1 MLLLLIDEAEE
12 ETVRKLR
19 DTFSVKDVIKFEDDK
34 KVVFPGLVIDVEKR
48 NVLKDEEQILLTTT
62 EFEIL
67 YLLASHPGRVFTYQQ
82 IYEFV
87 WNEEY
92 ACEKGSIMSHIQRIR
107 RKIESDH
114 RHPQYIEN
122 VRGVGYRFIK
132 Q

>member
-1 MLLLLIDEAEE
+1 MLLLLINEAAE

-67 YLLASHPGRVFTYQQ
+67 YLLASHPGRVFTY
-82 IYEFV
+82 
-87 WNEEY
+87 
-92 ACEKGSIMSHIQRIR
+92 
-107 RKIESDH
+107 
-114 RHPQYIEN
+114 
-122 VRGVGYRFIK
+122 
-132 Q
+132 